1 MNVSIIGRLT
11 SQHLDDAGF
20 AELWTN
26 ATAEGAPAAHPH
38 LRRCAECRLR
48 FASFSSWLH
57 ELRVDAIAEAE
68 AMIPAERLAAQQAQ
82 IFRRLEAA
90 ERPARVIAFPKVP
103 VEPHR
108 PISGRRWIAGAAA
121 AGLLVGLGLGQ
132 WLDLRHLSS
141 EPSAFPADRMA
152 DTRPAMAP
160 ASPAMVP
167 AVAAFNDE
175 AELEE
180 FEALSTPRYEA
191 LRAYE
196 TFTPRAA
203 DFVTSSTRATRP
215 RR

>member
-11 SQHLDDAGF
+11 SRHLDDVVF

-26 ATAEGAPAAHPH
+26 AIAEGAPPAHPH
-38 LRRCAECRLR
+38 LRGCAECRLR
-48 FASFSSWLH
+48 FASFSSWLQ
-57 ELRVDAIAEAE
+57 ELRVGAVAEAE
-68 AMIPAERLAAQQAQ
+68 AMLPAERLAAQQAQ
-82 IFRRLEAA
+82 ILRRLEAA
-90 ERPARVIAFPKVP
+90 ERPARVIAFPKVA
-103 VEPHR
+103 VEPQR
-108 PISGRRWIAGAAA
+108 PLSGRRWIAGAAA
-121 AGLLVGLGLGQ
+121 AGLIVGLGLGQ

-141 EPSAFPADRMA
+141 PPSNFPADRTA
-152 DTRPAMAP
+152 ESRLSGAP
-160 ASPAMVP
+160 AAPAAVP
-167 AVAAFNDE
+167 ALASFNEE

-203 DFVTSSTRATRP
+203 DFVTSSTRTSRP